1 MHLRT
6 GRWGEAH
13 CASVGFASV
22 LVSKVG
28 WWDDGPQFKP
38 KFCKEMNS
46 VIIDHNSNCC
56 FSVAVILSSSCLSC
70 SQLSHRHLCCVL
82 SSCIPPQTPYPKCSH
97 FPLLIPFELHALT
110 CRLLVSGV
118 FQLPVLH
125 CHLFLDSL
133 LSQPSNTQSVV
144 PFLVLSSINF
154 SMHFS
159 CGAAQLLLS
168 GLSLLHPDLRE
179 DSPSFP
185 VPIFGATKPS
195 GNMWSLG
202 YIQIGEYFRSH
213 RQTSTEKDQ
222 CHKQCF
228 QINLF

>member
-1 MHLRT
+1 MLVLLPALT
-6 GRWGEAH
+6 Q
-13 CASVGFASV
+13 AS
-22 LVSKVG
+22 LL
-28 WWDDGPQFKP
+28 
-38 KFCKEMNS
+38 C
-46 VIIDHNSNCC
+46 
-56 FSVAVILSSSCLSC
+56 AVILAFPRRLLTPNAPTSHSLSLLN
-70 SQLSHRHLCCVL
+70 SMLS
-82 SSCIPPQTPYPKCSH
+82 PA
-97 FPLLIPFELHALT
+97 F